1 MLSTRKYKFF
11 DNLAISAACGRFLPD
26 HREGKT
32 CTLAEFIHVVQKR
45 NRRPSDSSNSNVS
58 NILTLTT
65 LRTIDLGGQ
74 KNADPLF
81 SGFCGEMG
89 VFFEV
94 DSAPQS
100 VHQAIPRRTSPPK
113 PSLE

>member
-89 VFFEV
+89 VFLRWILHRKACIRPSPA
-94 DSAPQS
+94 DP
-100 VHQAIPRRTSPPK
+100 PR
-113 PSLE
+113 PSRA